1 MHDSGFSAARASA
14 ALWSFLNLNV
24 GLQGDARTKFDQAK
38 ELHGLDVW
46 RRIVVPIEPKT
57 TARRVAMHTDIHGP
71 ARAKK
76 ISETIDHIGLW
87 EKELERYYEMG
98 GQVIPEEEKV
108 VILLKMLP
116 SDTPGWMVQALEDM
130 NEYESMKSRLD
141 KNITF
146 MSDHSGSHN
155 MRVNLVSG
163 EESAHPTEEP
173 GGGET
178 RGWEAEGPGQEVDLT
193 GLAAERQDEVLAV
206 MLARGAFEAA
216 SARETAMLS
225 EPAHRPRR
233 HWGARGQ

>member
-1 MHDSGFSAARASA
+1 M
-14 ALWSFLNLNV
+14 
-24 GLQGDARTKFDQAK
+24 
-38 ELHGLDVW
+38 W

-76 ISETIDHIGLW
+76 LSETIDHIGLW

-130 NEYESMKSRLD
+130 NEYESMKAKLD

-178 RGWEAEGPGQEVDLT
+178 RGWEAQPEQEVDLT

-206 MLARGAFEAA
+206 MRAGGFRGRVRTGNSNAQRA
-216 SARETAMLS
+216 STPPKTTL
-225 EPAHRPRR
+225 
-233 HWGARGQ
+233 GARGQ